1 MVKMYGTS
9 FYGSC
14 LWNLFRPDCQKR
26 FTTWNIAMRIVL
38 ELPNTTHGHFLDQL
52 SGLSQ
57 IHHILKCCFI
67 KFMQSLSNNN
77 NNKLVLAEHSTEF
90 TALELVD

>member
-1 MVKMYGTS
+1 
-9 FYGSC
+9 
-14 LWNLFRPDCQKR
+14 
-26 FTTWNIAMRIVL
+26 MRIVL

-67 KFMQSLSNNN
+67 KFIQSLSNNN
-77 NNKLVLAEHSTEF
+77 NIKLVHLF
-90 TALELVD
+90 TICHKSKLSPSGLNTASIACEYNVNPVTSNSVICSLK